1 MKYAY
6 PKLSSNDLLF
16 VRLGGA
22 GLGNLLFT
30 YGRALKYARDNHCQL
45 IWPTW
50 ASLKIGPWIRREK
63 DKRHYIGLFRNAD
76 GAVGGLKKAWLL
88 LTRKKVDESLAE
100 QCPENGIVVFEKFIG
115 SFAPIR
121 DVHQEIKA
129 ALLANICDK
138 QVLSFDARGAV
149 ALHVRLGD
157 FGKATE
163 AELKAGKH
171 DSRLPITWYCKM
183 LEQVRAICGDTV
195 PAYVFS
201 DGTDEE
207 LAPLLSME
215 NVQRKTFGN
224 AIADIIALSK
234 APLFIASGS
243 SFSMWARY
251 LGRQNTICYTNQIK
265 EQILTEN
272 DTAFEIEVESTIPE
286 SYAETIRACLMEK
299 AEKK

>member
-1 MKYAY
+1 MKYVY
-6 PKLSSNDLLF
+6 PKLSSNDLF
-16 VRLGGA
+16 VIRLGGA

-30 YGRALKYARDNHCQL
+30 YARALDYAKKNNCRV

-50 ASLKIGPWIRREK
+50 PSLKIGPYLRREK
-63 DKRHYIGLFRNAD
+63 DKRHYIGLFRKLPD
-76 GAVGGLKKAWLL
+76 MVGGFKKVWLL
-88 LTRKKVDESLAE
+88 LTKTKVAE
-100 QCPENGIVVFEKFIG
+100 EDAAQCPDNAVVVFEKFIG
-115 SFAPIR
+115 SFSPIR
-121 DVHQEIKA
+121 EAYDDVRKV
-129 ALLANICDK
+129 LLASICDK
-138 QVLSFDARGAV
+138 TVLEFDAQGAV
-149 ALHVRLGD
+149 LLHVRLGD

-163 AELKAGKH
+163 QELKAGKH
-171 DSRLPITWYCKM
+171 DSRLPITWYCEM
-183 LEQVRAICGDTV
+183 LKQVRAIYGDIV

-265 EQILTEN
+265 EQILTES
-272 DTAFEIEVESTIPE
+272 DTAFEIEVEDHIPKEYEVRIRE
-286 SYAETIRACLMEK
+286 SLQGSAIE
-299 AEKK
+299 

>member
-1 MKYAY
+1 MKYVY
-6 PKLSSNDLLF
+6 PKLSSKDLF
-16 VRLGGA
+16 FIRFGGA
-22 GLGNLLFT
+22 GLGNLLFA
-30 YGRALKYARDNHCQL
+30 YGRALDYAKKNGCRV

-50 ASLKIGPWIRREK
+50 PSLKIGPYLRREK
-63 DKRHYIGLFRNAD
+63 DKRHYIGLFCNRS
-76 GAVGGLKKAWLL
+76 GAIGGLKKMWLL
-88 LTRKKVDESLAE
+88 LTHKKVDESIAD

-115 SFAPIR
+115 SFKPIR
-121 DVHQEIKA
+121 EAHVQMRE
-129 ALLANICDK
+129 ALYTNLRDK
-138 QVLSFDARGAV
+138 TVLQFDATGAV
-149 ALHVRLGD
+149 LLHVRLGD
-157 FGKATE
+157 FGKVTE

-171 DSRLPITWYCKM
+171 DSRLPITWYCEM
-183 LEQVRAICGDTV
+183 LKQIRDICGTTV

-207 LAPLLSME
+207 LSSLLSME

-265 EQILTEN
+265 EKILTQG
-272 DTAFEIEVESTIPE
+272 DTAFEIEVEDTIPNE
-286 SYAETIRACLMEK
+286 LKSRIQECLQGE
-299 AEKK
+299 